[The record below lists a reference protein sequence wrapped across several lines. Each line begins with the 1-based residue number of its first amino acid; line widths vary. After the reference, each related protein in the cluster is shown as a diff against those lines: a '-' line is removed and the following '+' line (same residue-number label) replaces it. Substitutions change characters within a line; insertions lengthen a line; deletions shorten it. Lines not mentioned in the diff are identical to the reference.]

1 MKEITMTSFVHPS
14 FRTNH
19 PGVDRVESAL
29 GAARNMR
36 RGFDS
41 TRSIAAMLLAAMVAA
56 MLVVADQVID
66 TWADGHLLAAWIM
79 LWVIGFAALALFAGT
94 ARNLAV
100 RTTLSLDAWSRRVA
114 RARADER
121 MWSIAQSDPRVMAD
135 LQAAMSRNEGIV
147 IPAGVTGMVADATEM
162 PFVTGSSLQGR
173 SFYGYY

>member
-1 MKEITMTSFVHPS
+1 MTSFVHPS

-41 TRSIAAMLLAAMVAA
+41 TRSIAAMLLAAIVAA
-56 MLVVADQVID
+56 MLVVAEQVID
-66 TWADGHLLAAWIM
+66 NWADGHLLAAWIAM
-79 LWVIGFAALALFAGT
+79 WMVGFAALGLFAGT
-94 ARNLAV
+94 ARSLAV
-100 RTTLSLDAWSRRVA
+100 RTTAALDAWSRRVA

-135 LQAAMSRNEGIV
+135 LQAAMSRNEV
-147 IPAGVTGMVADATEM
+147 RAPSTSSTRMVADATEM

>member
-1 MKEITMTSFVHPS
+1 MTSFVHPS

-29 GAARNMR
+29 GAAKKMR
-36 RGFDS
+36 TGFDS
-41 TRSIAAMLLAAMVAA
+41 TRSIAAMLLAAIVAA
-56 MLVVADQVID
+56 MVVVADQVIV
-66 TWADGHLLAAWIM
+66 TWADGHLLAAWIVM
-79 LWVIGFAALALFAGT
+79 WLVGFAALGMFAGT
-94 ARNLAV
+94 ARSMAV
-100 RTTLSLDAWSRRVA
+100 RTTSSLDAWSRRVA

-135 LQAAMSRNEGIV
+135 LQAAMSRNEV
-147 IPAGVTGMVADATEM
+147 KAPSVAATGMIADATEM

>member
-1 MKEITMTSFVHPS
+1 MTSFVHPS

-29 GAARNMR
+29 GAARSLR

-41 TRSIAAMLLAAMVAA
+41 TRSIAAMLLAAIVAA
-56 MLVVADQVID
+56 MLVVADQVVS
-66 TWADGHLLAAWIM
+66 TWADGHLLAGWIM
-79 LWVIGFAALALFAGT
+79 LWAVAFAALAFFAGT
-94 ARNLAV
+94 ARRLAV
-100 RTTLSLDAWSRRVA
+100 RTTASLDAWSRRVA

-121 MWSIAQSDPRVMAD
+121 MWSIARSDPRVMAD
-135 LQAAMSRNEGIV
+135 LQAALSRSEEHAV
-147 IPAGVTGMVADATEM
+147 PAPVTGMVADPSEM